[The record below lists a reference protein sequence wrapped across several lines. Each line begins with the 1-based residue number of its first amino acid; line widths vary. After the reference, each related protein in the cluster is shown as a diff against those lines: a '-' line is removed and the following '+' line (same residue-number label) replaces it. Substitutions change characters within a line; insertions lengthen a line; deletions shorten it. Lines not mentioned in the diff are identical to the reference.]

1 MKKMGEMKKKAT
13 MEKRKA
19 ALVEA
24 GISEEDVEE
33 SLASFD
39 ALEEEA
45 FESVIALMKK
55 KFAKEDEAEAKMPPE
70 LKEALEKKKKEK
82 EAKAEDEAESEE
94 VTAETFKEVETTE
107 AALVEADEYD
117 EVEAARAS
125 VSDWLSNHV
134 LSNK

>member
-1 MKKMGEMKKKAT
+1 M
-13 MEKRKA
+13 
-19 ALVEA
+19 
-24 GISEEDVEE
+24 EE

-55 KFAKEDEAEAKMPPE
+55 KFAKDGKKKEDEAEAKMPPE

-94 VTAETFKEVETTE
+94 VTAETFKEVETT
-107 AALVEADEYD
+107 DI
-117 EVEAARAS
+117 
-125 VSDWLSNHV
+125 
-134 LSNK
+134 